1 MIDVFHRKLDEI
13 ESIPKKIQE
22 IIICTLTCVSF
33 KWTACVEG
41 SRFIQC
47 IDTVWQ
53 CVWYMICVDDTNILR
68 NENTFFVFSMYN
80 SLHVCEN

>member
-1 MIDVFHRKLDEI
+1 MFFHRKFDEI
-13 ESIPKKIQE
+13 ESISTKNIQE

-41 SRFIQC
+41 SWFIQC

-53 CVWYMICVDDTNILR
+53 CVWYTWMTQTFVR

>member
-1 MIDVFHRKLDEI
+1 MFFHRKFDEI
-13 ESIPKKIQE
+13 ESISTKNIQE

-47 IDTVWQ
+47 IDTVWP
-53 CVWYMICVDDTNILR
+53 CVWYMWMTQTFVR

>member
-1 MIDVFHRKLDEI
+1 MFFHRKFDEI
-13 ESIPKKIQE
+13 ESISTKNIQE

-53 CVWYMICVDDTNILR
+53 CVWYMWMTQTFVR